1 LIVLLGFI
9 LKDITAEGGFAMGCL
24 LASIIYAA
32 AGDVTQS
39 LFFFSFC
46 IVFVVLDIRRSKDNE

>member
-1 LIVLLGFI
+1 M
-9 LKDITAEGGFAMGCL
+9 KDITAEGGFALGCL

-46 IVFVVLDIRRSKDNE
+46 LVFVFLDIRRTKNNK